1 MRKASLLGAI
11 ALVIIGLFSIGMVQA
26 AENIPNLVGT
36 WENLS
41 AEKPQH
47 SAGKG
52 HKAQYERVLMVVEGQ
67 EGRSFFG
74 HSEKIT
80 HNKKVEKEK
89 FSGVI
94 YWDNKTLYRVDHE
107 KGLIHATIES
117 PSEIRGVYMEEGKNA
132 TIVLLIFKKI
142 K

>member
-1 MRKASLLGAI
+1 MRKALLLVTMT
-11 ALVIIGLFSIGMVQA
+11 LVIGLLNIGMVRA
-26 AENIPNLVGT
+26 AEDIPNLVGT
-36 WENLS
+36 WETPS
-41 AEKPQH
+41 GTQPQH
-47 SAGKG
+47 SVGKG

-80 HNKKVEKEK
+80 AKKKVEKEK

-94 YWDNKTLYRVDHE
+94 YWDNKTIYRVDHE

-117 PSEIRGVYMEEGKNA
+117 PTEIRGVYMEEGKNA
-132 TIVLLIFKKI
+132 TIVLLVFKKI